1 MIELEN
7 IKDHSFIV
15 DSTLNDSGGYDF
27 VLKNGTWL
35 GDVLEFLPN
44 GIINK
49 GITGIGATTLE
60 LNCDRN
66 SIIIQPLK
74 ITVEE
79 KSLGNYKHEIF
90 SYNKKKSS
98 GLSKA
103 LTGYLND
110 SSIKFKKIILV
121 IDRLEDLI
129 YILGDR
135 IVDFFLLFDEIDYMQ
150 GSSTYRNK
158 MEIGIDLGKA
168 LDNFALV
175 SATHIGFSDPEL
187 KKLKTYNFNYEVPEF
202 NKIQTYYLST
212 TKLEK
217 EKKDKAAL
225 NQMYSCICHMLTNS
239 QSKLMVAVNNVK
251 LIKELSETL
260 IKANIVSS
268 SDITLLISDS
278 NLENSKLIQKYSGIP
293 ITNKQLPTRLN
304 FITSAYFN
312 GYDLEEEDLC
322 LIIYSSPNYKT
333 NLITVN
339 EIKQIYGRNRI
350 KNGTTS
356 FFLFTHDIKESD
368 LKDAELLDSSE
379 IDWIERGKSC
389 VDMQNCIDNHIDKLI
404 AINKKN
410 DYFSNFFKKQTEAIE
425 FNLSRSKN
433 IFDKDNFIEVFFN
446 PLKTKKENA
455 IAYLQ
460 IDYLRYYY
468 NYLKDMYV
476 MSKLELKETDFEV
489 NGEVAHR
496 IYFVSVG
503 ERFREA
509 ILASG
514 FEEVNIK
521 TEWQKIDF
529 KPEKTTHEIEITE
542 ALEQVLKVIKES
554 PTEKQN
560 FSALQQKV
568 FKIIEVSIKYFTPKS
583 IKETILKCSSKST
596 LDILYEFVKEGDFK
610 KTSKYLIIKGKLK
623 ENKSYTIEELID
635 VASEAANNP
644 MKNKKMTS
652 DGALQLIR
660 LVYSTETVHKKGSKK
675 GEKLYKLKKIK
686 LFDTLSKKR
695 KTKM

>member
-1 MIELEN
+1 MKEKNLKTATATANE
-7 IKDHSFIV
+7 
-15 DSTLNDSGGYDF
+15 SGGIDYI
-27 VLKNGTWL
+27 LKNGTWL
-35 GDVLEFLPN
+35 KDAIDFLPN

-49 GITGIGATTLE
+49 GVTGIGATTLE

-74 ITVEE
+74 ITVEQ
-79 KSLGNYKHEIF
+79 KSLGKYNYEIF
-90 SYNKKKSS
+90 SYNKKKSPS
-98 GLSKA
+98 LIRELMS
-103 LTGYLND
+103 YLHD
-110 SSIKFKKIILV
+110 TSIRFKKIILV

-129 YILGDR
+129 YDLGERAKDY
-135 IVDFFLLFDEIDYMQ
+135 FFLFDEIDYMQ
-150 GSSTYRNK
+150 GSSSYRDK
-158 MEIGIDLGKA
+158 MESGLDLGKA
-168 LDNFALV
+168 LNNFALV

-187 KKLKTYNFNYEVPEF
+187 QNLKTYNFCYELPQF

-212 TKLEK
+212 ANLEK
-217 EKKDKAAL
+217 GKKNKAAL
-225 NQMYSCICHMLTNS
+225 NKMYGCICHMLTNS
-239 QSKLMVAVNNVK
+239 ESKLMVAVNNVK

-260 IKANIVSS
+260 IKANMITSI
-268 SDITLLISDS
+268 DISLLISDS
-278 NLENSKLIQKYSGIP
+278 NLDNKRLIQKYSGIP

-312 GYDLEEEDLC
+312 GYDLEEDDLC

-350 KNGTTS
+350 KGGTTS
-356 FFLFTHDIKESD
+356 FFVFTHDIKESD

-404 AINKKN
+404 DINKKN
-410 DYFSNFFKKQTEAIE
+410 DYFSNFFKKQTQAIE

-433 IFDKDNFIEVFFN
+433 IFDKDNFIDVFFD
-446 PLKTKKENA
+446 PFKTKKENA

-476 MSKLELKETDFEV
+476 MSELEVKEFEETDFEV
-489 NGEVAHR
+489 NGVTAYG

-542 ALEQVLKVIKES
+542 ALEQVLKVLKES
-554 PTEKQN
+554 PSEKQN
-560 FSALQQKV
+560 FSALQQKI
-568 FKIIEVSIKYFTPKS
+568 FKILVVSKKYYSAKS
-583 IKETILKCSSKST
+583 IKETILKCNSKST

-623 ENKSYTIEELID
+623 VNKSYTIEELID

-644 MKNKKMTS
+644 IKSKKMTS
-652 DGALQLIR
+652 AGALQLVR
-660 LVYSTETVHKKGSKK
+660 LVYGTETVHKKGSKD
-675 GEKLYKLKKIK
+675 GEKLYKLKKIQP
-686 LFDTLSKKR
+686 FDTLKKQR
-695 KTKM
+695 